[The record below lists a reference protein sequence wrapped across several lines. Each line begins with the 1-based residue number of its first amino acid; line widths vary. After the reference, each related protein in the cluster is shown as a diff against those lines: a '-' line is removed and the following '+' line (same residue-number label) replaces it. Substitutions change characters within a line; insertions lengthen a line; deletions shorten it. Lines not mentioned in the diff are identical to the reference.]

1 MTLADVN
8 GFDKE
13 RFVEALG
20 WVFEHSPWVAERAW
34 RQRPFATLDHLHA
47 TMVAEV
53 AAATVQ
59 EQLAL
64 LQAHPD
70 LGARVGQTMSDASMR
85 EQAGAGLDTLTPEEL
100 DRLRQLGSAYRN
112 RFGIPFL
119 FAVKG
124 SAKHDV
130 VKALEARLC
139 ASRDQELAEAL
150 RQVHRIAKFRLD
162 ALLGGTQ
169 WSDS

>member
-20 WVFEHSPWVAERAW
+20 FVFEHSPWVAERAW
-34 RQRPFATLDHLHA
+34 RQRPFATLDDLHA
-47 TMVAEV
+47 AMVAEV
-53 AAATVQ
+53 AAATEH

-70 LGARVGQTMSDASMR
+70 LGVRAGQTMSDASMR
-85 EQAGAGLDTLTPEEL
+85 EQAGAGLNRLTPEEL
-100 DRLRQLGSAYRN
+100 DRLRRLGSAYRN

-130 VKALEARLC
+130 VKALEARLS

-150 RQVHRIAKFRLD
+150 RQVYRIAKFRLD
-162 ALLGGTQ
+162 ALFGGTGL
-169 WSDS
+169 